1 MNQPSA
7 SDRPS
12 SGSLPPA
19 TAAGPAR
26 SASLP
31 LLPLLLLLLALAD
44 LRTELLL
51 LVDHFTVTSLLQL
64 SCAEQPARAA
74 VGRGAPAHL
83 FPGRQRFGNGSAAV
97 SLPIP
102 PLPCVGTPLRRR
114 HHHASGP

>member
-51 LVDHFTVTSLLQL
+51 LFDHFTVTSLLQAIL
-64 SCAEQPARAA
+64 SHPLAVVVLLAQPSLWRRYR
-74 VGRGAPAHL
+74 GR
-83 FPGRQRFGNGSAAV
+83 RS
-97 SLPIP
+97 
-102 PLPCVGTPLRRR
+102 
-114 HHHASGP
+114 